1 MWSIILYLLSKSL
14 SPYVSLKILNVY
26 GRSSNTIGNL
36 LNLPMFYTESIYNSY
51 IRPMVNT
58 TIRIST
64 VLNYIKE
71 AIRRSVLDSTETTK
85 LLPGFLGSNKIEGTV
100 LLEPKIK

>member
-1 MWSIILYLLSKSL
+1 
-14 SPYVSLKILNVY
+14 
-26 GRSSNTIGNL
+26 
-36 LNLPMFYTESIYNSY
+36 
-51 IRPMVNT
+51 MVNT